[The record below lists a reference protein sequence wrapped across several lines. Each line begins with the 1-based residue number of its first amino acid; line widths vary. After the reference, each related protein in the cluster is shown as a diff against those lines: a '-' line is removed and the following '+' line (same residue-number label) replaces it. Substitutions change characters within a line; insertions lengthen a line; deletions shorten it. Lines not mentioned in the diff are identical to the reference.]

1 MKVTIEVEVVGVGA
15 VLREARSALR
25 ISQAA
30 AGMRMGQT
38 GSNFFRL
45 ENEEHKSVPLE
56 TLRQAFEAVGLDLVQ
71 CLGEWVVQIPDTVTV
86 KQSMK
91 GVEEK

>member
-1 MKVTIEVEVVGVGA
+1 MRVTIEVEVVGVGA
-15 VLREARSALR
+15 ALKAARDAVR

-30 AGMRMGQT
+30 AGARMGQT

-45 ENEEHKSVPLE
+45 ENEEHKSVPIE

-71 CLGEWVVQIPDTVTV
+71 CLGEWVVQIPETVTV
-86 KQSMK
+86 KQSK
-91 GVEEK
+91 G